1 MIKTV
6 DIEIVLKREL
16 SASDISNME
25 KGKTTEI
32 KKGNIKKEDK
42 RKGKKREFFSLRDR
56 LKEARTATDQKS
68 VSELRL

>member
-42 RKGKKREFFSLRDR
+42 RKRKEKRNFFPER
-56 LKEARTATDQKS
+56 
-68 VSELRL
+68 

>member
-42 RKGKKREFFSLRDR
+42 RKGKKRENFSLRDR